1 MNIHTSFNKFILF
14 FKLYFPKGHLHI
26 MYIIFSYSVICILNC
41 LLFNVRCVLFHFF
54 HAIVKFCAVFVVGI
68 I

>member
-1 MNIHTSFNKFILF
+1 MTIHTSLNKFIFLLSNFIFQKAIYTSYILF
-14 FKLYFPKGHLHI
+14 VFIFCYMHI
-26 MYIIFSYSVICILNC
+26 K

-54 HAIVKFCAVFVVGI
+54 HAIVKFCVVFVVGI